1 MNPAYSNFLSPSMSD
16 NGSTCVAAGSSKVF
30 PFASCERRA
39 SLHDKLFSDAV
50 QTFERLKEN
59 ILLDSHDS
67 LILTSA
73 AKGFPIVHVSP
84 GWERMCG
91 WKKEEAVG
99 RSANINQGPNTSRE
113 VLNSLGRALM
123 QQKSCK
129 VQLVNYR
136 KDGSMFWNVL
146 SLSPIL
152 ENGKPVLYAGHL
164 QDYTYKLS
172 KCVNISPQQFY
183 TPQHFR
189 NGFFHSLIKGKHLLV
204 DTPSDAM
211 HELKNSIFVTSLGFP
226 FAGCEPEYV
235 FHRLMDAAIDLGMT
249 IAQDPSIDFSALTQV
264 QEDGQQVLSMRVS
277 LHPEG
282 EGNGTFQIIRLS
294 GDTWKFHE
302 YYRGLIDRTKDLINS
317 NHSHAQAHGIDESV
331 DSRRT
336 FSS

>member
-1 MNPAYSNFLSPSMSD
+1 MSD
-16 NGSTCVAAGSSKVF
+16 CGATCVAAESSKFSPV
-30 PFASCERRA
+30 ASCERRA
-39 SLHDKLFSDAV
+39 SLHDTSFIEAV
-50 QTFERLKEN
+50 QTFARLKEN
-59 ILLDSHDS
+59 IVLDGNDS

-84 GWERMCG
+84 GWEQMCG

-113 VLNSLGRALM
+113 VLDSLGRALM

-129 VQLVNYR
+129 VQLINYR

-172 KCVNISPQQFY
+172 KFVNISPQQFY
-183 TPQHFR
+183 IPKHFR
-189 NGFFHSLIKGKHLLV
+189 NGFFHSLIKGEHVQV
-204 DTPSDAM
+204 DSPSDAM
-211 HELKNSIFVTSLGFP
+211 HELTNSLLVTSLGFP

-249 IAQDPSIDFSALTQV
+249 IARDPSKDLSALTQL
-264 QEDGQQVLSMRVS
+264 QEDGRQALSMRVS
-277 LHPEG
+277 TQSEG
-282 EGNGTFQIIRLS
+282 EGNGTFQITRLS

-317 NHSHAQAHGIDESV
+317 NHSHALTHGADKSLG
-331 DSRRT
+331 SRRT
-336 FSS
+336 LSS